1 MVTSLFLLSIGIFI
15 LIKGSDFFVD
25 GATSIARIA
34 RIPLVIIGLTVVAFA
49 TSAPEILVSFVA
61 AMNDATKKISEN
73 MSSELG
79 SMSSGMGLPPG
90 MKLPF

>member
-1 MVTSLFLLSIGIFI
+1 MKTKIINKYFF
-15 LIKGSDFFVD
+15 FFV
-25 GATSIARIA
+25 I
-34 RIPLVIIGLTVVAFA
+34 LL
-49 TSAPEILVSFVA
+49 LVSSPLKSEE
-61 AMNDATKKISEN
+61 TKKISDN

>member
-1 MVTSLFLLSIGIFI
+1 
-15 LIKGSDFFVD
+15 
-25 GATSIARIA
+25 
-34 RIPLVIIGLTVVAFA
+34 
-49 TSAPEILVSFVA
+49 
-61 AMNDATKKISEN
+61 MNDATKKISEN

>member
-1 MVTSLFLLSIGIFI
+1 MVTMNGKHELKKIKIEPNLLDKNEVEVLED
-15 LIKGSDFFVD
+15 LI
-25 GATSIARIA
+25 
-34 RIPLVIIGLTVVAFA
+34 
-49 TSAPEILVSFVA
+49 VA

-73 MSSELG
+73 MSTELG